1 MQESLFCPCNADV
14 HRFMTHRDE
23 KQMSTVF
30 HIIQAHLATSLLL
43 NVGVQVLSA
52 GWEETSRNIH

>member
-1 MQESLFCPCNADV
+1 MQKSLFCPCNADV
-14 HRFMTHRDE
+14 HRFLSHQVK

-30 HIIQAHLATSLLL
+30 HIMQALLVTSLLL
-43 NVGVQVLSA
+43 NMGVQVLSG